1 MVIGIG
7 CLLARYERAN
17 AIASSRHALG
27 DGSPHAAREVAALL
41 HQLSSAARHTPGV
54 PGPLVVSDVLRPAA
68 VAIRTVCVLVGERA
82 AMRDAEQLRLFVIP
96 KLARVVRA
104 RHGCQRVVG
113 VPGVLLSKVG
123 SAVYHLL
130 QIPHKSRSTPTDHEK

>member
-1 MVIGIG
+1 MVIAIG

-41 HQLSSAARHTPGV
+41 HQLSSATRNAPGI

-68 VAIRTVCVLVGERA
+68 VAIRTVGVLVGKRA
-82 AMRDAEQLRLFVIP
+82 AVRDAEQLRPV
-96 KLARVVRA
+96 
-104 RHGCQRVVG
+104 
-113 VPGVLLSKVG
+113 SN
-123 SAVYHLL
+123 
-130 QIPHKSRSTPTDHEK
+130 